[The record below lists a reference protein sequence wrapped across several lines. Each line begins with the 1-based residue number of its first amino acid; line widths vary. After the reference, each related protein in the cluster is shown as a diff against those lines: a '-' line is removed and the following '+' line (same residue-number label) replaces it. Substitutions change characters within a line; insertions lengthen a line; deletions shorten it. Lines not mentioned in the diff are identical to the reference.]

1 MEFKILQVNAWTG
14 RIKYG
19 LINLIKKG
27 DYDVVCL
34 QEAIWDKN
42 HTKTLETF
50 IDTVDK
56 IKEETGFE
64 YDFRSPIYGFK
75 MLGDEVEFT
84 QGNVILS
91 KIPIKETEAK
101 TLCGEYCVAE
111 RASNFEDIF
120 ENHAVIAQK
129 AVLENGLA
137 VFNYHGYWQKDPLG
151 SVDTVKYMK
160 IVADMIKNSHSP
172 AILCGDL
179 NIIAESPA
187 MRELDFMQ
195 DLTATKG
202 VKSTL
207 HPVKVKENVACDH
220 ILITDDIS
228 CKNFQVIED
237 FVSDHK
243 ALEATLDVV

>member
-14 RIKYG
+14 RIKYS
-19 LINLIKKG
+19 LTNLIKKG
-27 DYDVVCL
+27 NYDIICL
-34 QEAIWDKN
+34 QEAIWDNN
-42 HTKTLETF
+42 HTKALETF

-56 IKEETGFE
+56 IKEEAGFE

-75 MLGDEVEFT
+75 MLGEDVEFT

-91 KIPIKETEAK
+91 KTPIKETEAK
-101 TLCGEYCVAE
+101 TLCGSYRIAE
-111 RASNFEDIF
+111 HADNFEEIF
-120 ENHAVIAQK
+120 EGHAVLAQK
-129 AVLENGLA
+129 AVLTNGLA

-151 SVDTVKYMK
+151 SADTVKYMQ

-179 NIIAESPA
+179 NIIAKSPA

-195 DLTATKG
+195 DLTAINQ
-202 VKSTL
+202 VKTTL
-207 HPVKVKENVACDH
+207 NPVKVKDPVACDH

-228 CKNFQVIED
+228 CKEFKVLDN

-243 ALEATLDVV
+243 ALEAKLYF